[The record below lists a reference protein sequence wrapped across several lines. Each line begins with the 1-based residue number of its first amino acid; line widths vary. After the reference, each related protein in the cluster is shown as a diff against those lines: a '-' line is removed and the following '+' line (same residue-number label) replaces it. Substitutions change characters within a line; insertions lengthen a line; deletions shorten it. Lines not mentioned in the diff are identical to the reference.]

1 MPVKQPLALR
11 RAHQAIMRLVKPGAA
26 VLDIGSGGGAL
37 ACHVVRDMG
46 CTVTAVDLSAELIEF
61 SAPYAKQCVVG
72 NIEEDSTW
80 DQIKGKFDHIVFADV
95 LEHLANP
102 DIALERCRCF
112 LEDGGSVIAS
122 IPNVAYYR
130 VRQDLLLG
138 RFDYGP
144 FGILDKTHL
153 RFFTAKTARLL
164 FTECGYEV
172 TDFSRVFT
180 SAKNRLLGRAFP
192 NAFTYEFVIK
202 AVVAGEK

>member
-1 MPVKQPLALR
+1 VKQPLQLR
-11 RAHQAIMRLVKPGAA
+11 RAHQAIIKLMKPDSA

-37 ACHVVRDMG
+37 AAHVVSEMG
-46 CTVTAVDLSAELIEF
+46 CTLTAVDLTTDLMEYSA
-61 SAPYAKQCVVG
+61 AYASQCVVG

-80 DQIKGKFDHIVFADV
+80 ERIKGKFDYIVFADV
-95 LEHLANP
+95 LEHLVDPGA
-102 DIALERCRCF
+102 ALQRCKSV
-112 LEDGGSVIAS
+112 LAEGGSVIAS

-153 RFFTAKTARLL
+153 RFFTAKTSRSL
-164 FTECGYEV
+164 FVESGFEV
-172 TDFSRVFT
+172 TGFSRVFT

-192 NAFTYEFVIK
+192 NAFTYEFVL
-202 AVVAGEK
+202 VASARS

>member
-1 MPVKQPLALR
+1 M
-11 RAHQAIMRLVKPGAA
+11 KPDSA

-37 ACHVVRDMG
+37 AAHVVSEMG
-46 CTVTAVDLSAELIEF
+46 CTLTAVDLTTDLMEYSA
-61 SAPYAKQCVVG
+61 AYASQCVVG

-80 DQIKGKFDHIVFADV
+80 ERIKGKFDYIVFADV
-95 LEHLANP
+95 LEHLVDPGA
-102 DIALERCRCF
+102 ALQRCKSV
-112 LEDGGSVIAS
+112 LAEGGSVIAS

-153 RFFTAKTARLL
+153 RFFTAKTSRAL
-164 FTECGYEV
+164 FAESGFEV
-172 TDFSRVFT
+172 TGFSRVFT

-192 NAFTYEFVIK
+192 NAFTYEFVL
-202 AVVAGEK
+202 VASARS